1 MFSKPEREPDMQ
13 TTNTYEAKQEA
24 RLERLLAAADK
35 AEARANQA
43 YRRAD
48 LREEASSIVLGKAIL
63 VGHHTER
70 RHGRT
75 HAGDEAA
82 RGRAVA
88 ERTSQ
93 EEISRPD
100 GRSGEHTKRQ

>member
-24 RLERLLAAADK
+24 RRERLLAAADK

-48 LREEASSIVLGKAIL
+48 LREEASRIPLGQQL
-63 VGHHTER
+63 PVGTKSGR
-70 RHGRT
+70 RHPHPLPPRQS
-75 HAGDEAA
+75 A
-82 RGRAVA
+82 RGRARRA
-88 ERTSQ
+88 LGEDKGETSLL
-93 EEISRPD
+93 D
-100 GRSGEHTKRQ
+100 TGGV